1 MATSSAGG
9 EDLTR
14 EERKEEYERVLS
26 IIKHNT
32 GGEQPPMASRTSIT
46 QIASQAGITKP
57 TTRLRAAI
65 DNGDVMRWLGK
76 VCLTEEDA
84 LVAVIEHEREQ
95 KHTQHRLISKANH
108 HLQDQRGGNDD

>member
-1 MATSSAGG
+1 
-9 EDLTR
+9 
-14 EERKEEYERVLS
+14 
-26 IIKHNT
+26 
-32 GGEQPPMASRTSIT
+32 
-46 QIASQAGITKP
+46 
-57 TTRLRAAI
+57 
-65 DNGDVMRWLGK
+65 MRWLGK